1 MEMKSHLRTFG
12 LLLGLSLAMVSC
24 NSTQKFAKEFVRNS
38 NTFSVLVLS
47 PDFVYMDNLNTQLVD
62 SLGITDQSTRD
73 SILWEQSSFLK
84 KIDDSL
90 FMANY
95 ILGYKTEIRNYG
107 IKVFDENSSAD
118 FFNLDSNA
126 MVVNIAQVGIEEED
140 YEYRDETEYYG
151 YVYFHD
157 HIFKAVN
164 INTWFELSLVNDTT
178 ENDNLFFTTNT
189 ITDDLNSSFDFNP
202 FSEKV
207 EYSYEVDSLNLSKIY
222 EYVYLLGRIYATY
235 TFDFMMNSY
244 INGHSDVKLKK
255 EELLRYNP
263 NTRGFFIAGENRF
276 IGMDE

>member
-1 MEMKSHLRTFG
+1 MKLFLKTII
-12 LLLGLSLAMVSC
+12 LLSGLSLALASC
-24 NSTQKFAKEFVRNS
+24 NTSQKFAREFVRNS
-38 NTFSVLVLS
+38 NTFSVLILS
-47 PDFVYMDNLNTQLVD
+47 PDFVYMDNLNTHLID
-62 SLGITDQSTRD
+62 SLGISDQNTRD

-126 MVVNIAQVGIEEED
+126 LVVNIAQIGIEEED
-140 YEYRDETEYYG
+140 YEFRDETEYYG

-207 EYSYEVDSLNLSKIY
+207 EYIYEVDSLNLSKIY

-235 TFDFMMNSY
+235 TFDFMMNRY
-244 INGHSDVKLKK
+244 INEHADMPLKK

-263 NTRGFFIAGENRF
+263 NTKGFFNAGENRF